1 MMRRSMYSK
10 LPDHAPP
17 IIEILW
23 DKGALMIEAKAGTLD
38 IKAIGPMF
46 QQVLVEITQAIK
58 AGQANG
64 IKKSHGEKGGAG
76 SGTAQADSGVE
87 PGGSGT

>member
-1 MMRRSMYSK
+1 MYSK

-23 DKGALMIEAKAGTLD
+23 DKGALMIEAKNGTLD

-58 AGQANG
+58 AGKENG
-64 IKKSHGEKGGAG
+64 IKKSHGKQDGVDQ
-76 SGTAQADSGVE
+76 GTASADPGVE